1 MKKSLFCGLLLCF
14 TIIVNAET
22 FEFSSMSQWEKT
34 PRLSEKDGVFTLKN
48 PGRFFS
54 NEFILIDRNATYD
67 VSVKVRRVPNTP
79 AFIGHIGF
87 MLYDEA
93 KVMLP
98 TLWYRFEY
106 GSFSTLL
113 EKASQGSKKI
123 VIKRPAK
130 FPSDYIR
137 RNLHIVFNAA
147 KDLSDLPNRTANKI
161 LDCEEISETE
171 LELTLAKPL
180 SENYAAG
187 SGVRLHSPGPEM
199 YTLLNGKPV
208 SEEWVELSGKIK
220 GEAKILSNNQWRRK
234 ATFFKVLIS
243 NSPGTADRGIKM
255 EFKDFKIT
263 VEK

>member
-1 MKKSLFCGLLLCF
+1 MKRSIIYLLMFCFAVFCRAESIELLS
-14 TIIVNAET
+14 VDK
-22 FEFSSMSQWEKT
+22 WEKT
-34 PRLSEKDGVFTLKN
+34 SRLSEKNGVFTLKN

-54 NEFILIDRNATYD
+54 NEFILIDRDATYN
-67 VSVKVRRVPNTP
+67 VSMKVRRTPNTP

-87 MLYDEA
+87 MLFDEA

-106 GSFSTLL
+106 NSNSTLL
-113 EKASQGSKKI
+113 EKASPRSKKI
-123 VIKRPAK
+123 IIKRPK
-130 FPSDYIR
+130 NFPADYIR

-180 SENYAAG
+180 LENYPVG
-187 SGVRLHSPGPEM
+187 TMIRLHSPGPEM

-234 ATFFKVLIS
+234 AAFFKVLIS
-243 NSPGTADRGIKM
+243 NSPSTADRGIKM
-255 EFKDFKIT
+255 EFRDFKIT